1 MKKVLPYRNLSE
13 REVPEYLDAR
23 VLNYAAAGR
32 KRAKRSFRWV
42 WIGSAAA
49 ALCIAAFTGVFFQ
62 MQQRSAERS
71 ELLAM
76 GDFSRLD
83 QSGYNISFEL
93 ASNADPGQF

>member
-1 MKKVLPYRNLSE
+1 MKKVLPYKNLSE

-23 VLNYAAAGR
+23 ILSYAAAAG
-32 KRAKRSFRWV
+32 KRTRGAFRWV

-93 ASNADPGQF
+93 ASSGEFGQF

>member
-1 MKKVLPYRNLSE
+1 MKKVLPYKSLSE

-23 VLNYAAAGR
+23 ILSYAAAAG
-32 KRAKRSFRWV
+32 KRTRRTFRWV

-93 ASNADPGQF
+93 ASSGEFGQF

>member
-1 MKKVLPYRNLSE
+1 MKKFLPYRNLSE
-13 REVPEYLDAR
+13 REVPEYLDAK
-23 VLNYAAAGR
+23 VLSYAAAAG
-32 KRAKRSFRWV
+32 KKNKGNFRWF
-42 WIGSAAA
+42 WIGSVAA

>member
-1 MKKVLPYRNLSE
+1 MKKVLPYKNLSE

-23 VLNYAAAGR
+23 ILSYAAAAG
-32 KRAKRSFRWV
+32 KRTRGTFRWV

-93 ASNADPGQF
+93 ASSGEFGQF